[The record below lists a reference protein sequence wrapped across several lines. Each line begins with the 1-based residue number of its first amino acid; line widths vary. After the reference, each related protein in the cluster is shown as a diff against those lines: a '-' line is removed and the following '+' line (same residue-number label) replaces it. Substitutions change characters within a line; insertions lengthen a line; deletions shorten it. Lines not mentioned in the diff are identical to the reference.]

1 MCVVGAGPV
10 GLTLAIA
17 LRRLALRVRIVDKAP
32 ATKHEARAL
41 VLWARAREALDAL
54 GVGETLRRHGVEL
67 DVVTIHARGRSLGE
81 LTTGWARSAYARPLN
96 IEQHDIE
103 RLLCEELAGLGTRV
117 EWNTELTDGKVHED
131 RAEFTLRHEDGSF
144 ESAAAPWIIGCE
156 GTASVVRDRLGIP
169 FEGRRRTG
177 LQVVQGNAHPTWP
190 LTGEPGRGHIFL
202 APHRSLLVLPLPGGG
217 FRFFCFRDDPDPTL
231 TAAPTLGELRDL
243 VADTA
248 GMPDLRLG
256 PTVTPWLNRAR
267 FSDRVAARL
276 RCGRGLLAGD
286 AAHAWAPVG
295 GHGMNVGILGA
306 HNLAWK
312 LAAVHHGQ
320 AGERLLDTYG
330 DEQRLLAV
338 RYIREMRFNFMELPL
353 PPLGYRAF
361 TATVPAALARRGF
374 QRKLDLRLSDLGR
387 SHAGGALAWHRPG
400 RPLRPGARGR
410 PHAGRHGHRLPDRS
424 HGSHGA
430 GGSHG
435 HPSARGPR
443 VRAVDPGAACRAG
456 PPRCARQPARGVRA
470 VPRARPD
477 PAGDALGRRGGQAP
491 RAPRRPASGA
501 PRRMRGP
508 GGPAHP
514 PRPAPRLSGGARPQR
529 PVDVRVPARPPQ
541 TCAPNRSGVGPT
553 CRSPPS
559 RSPVMC
565 HAPGGAPAPT
575 AR

>member
-1 MCVVGAGPV
+1 MGGAAGRDGDGTEDVDVCVVGAGPV

-41 VLWARAREALDAL
+41 VLWARAREALYAL

-117 EWNTELTDGKVHED
+117 EWNTELTDVKVHED

-190 LTGEPGRGHIFL
+190 LVGEPGRGHIFL
-202 APHRSLLVLPLPGGG
+202 APHRSLLVFPLPGGG

-320 AGERLLDTYG
+320 AGEQLLDTYS

-361 TATVPAALARRGF
+361 TATVPTALARRGF

-400 RPLRPGARGR
+400 RPLRPGAR
-410 PHAGRHGHRLPDRS
+410 AGDRMPDVTVT
-424 HGSHGA
+424 A
-430 GGSHG
+430 C
-435 HPSARGPR
+435 PTDPMDPRGP
-443 VRAVDPGAACRAG
+443 AG
-456 PPRCARQPARGVRA
+456 PTATRLHA
-470 VPRARPD
+470 VLGYERWTLVLHAARARPD
-477 PAGDALGRRGGQAP
+477 VLDSLREACALFPAPVRILPVTPWDAAEARRLGHPDDLRLVRPDGYVGLVAP
-491 RAPRRPASGA
+491 LTRPALLHDYLAALAHSG
-501 PRRMRGP
+501 P
-508 GGPAHP
+508 
-514 PRPAPRLSGGARPQR
+514 
-529 PVDVRVPARPPQ
+529 
-541 TCAPNRSGVGPT
+541 
-553 CRSPPS
+553 
-559 RSPVMC
+559 
-565 HAPGGAPAPT
+565 
-575 AR
+575 